1 METVFTAML
10 VLHIASGLTG
20 LASGTFALFFSIK
33 GSLHKKLGNIFFYA
47 MAGVFVSSLY
57 MSLTKGH
64 WFLLCVG
71 IFSFYLAASG
81 KRMLAYKSLR
91 SFENG
96 PAITD
101 HLLGVGGIV
110 SGLGLWVLSILL
122 LTQGNS
128 FGIVP
133 LVFGTLSV
141 FLATRG
147 YRMFWNPPTQ
157 KSHWAIAHGTR
168 MGGAYA
174 AMVTAFIVVN
184 IQIEQQWIL
193 WLIPTLII
201 PPVIYY
207 QVRRFLSAGKKPV
220 VVAAFSGLLFFCQ
233 NSFAQSNHAA
243 ISLRGYG
250 ENIIA
255 KVTTDFPEGSF
266 VLTTR
271 TLPGMNKPLLY
282 ADSSTRQGQQ
292 VKGKIYLLGGMPY
305 RFEGFATPDSL
316 MLALYAENEKAP
328 VGKIVAGKAPRRITN
343 ISLACKQIKDTLK
356 TYIFNKKEMEK
367 PSSLEFL
374 SKLDLY
380 ANFLQDEW
388 ELFAAVNRDM
398 RKLPFSHTRFTK
410 INEKDFE
417 AMINQGFTGRD
428 SEATLTY
435 PAKNTALITIDEFN
449 GRGENLSAFMKEVI
463 QKKTEN
469 LIIDLRNNPGGGA
482 GAAFQLVK
490 HLTPHQQISGALVT
504 NKWFDT
510 TSRIPNAQDF
520 NQFFMF
526 TNGSTTELIRA
537 MSQHAGVVLMV
548 APAKEIYTGKIYVLT
563 SNRTASTCEP
573 TVYGLKKS
581 GRATIVGQKT
591 AGKMLSAGAYYLS
604 TGFLLSLPVADYY
617 TTEGVRIEG
626 NGIAPDVEVAADK
639 ALEEA
644 MRRYLK

>member
-20 LASGTFALFFSIK
+20 LASGTLALFISK
-33 GSLHKKLGNIFFYA
+33 NGNQHKQAGNTFFFA
-47 MAGVFVSSLY
+47 MVGVFISSLY
-57 MSLTKGH
+57 MSLVKGH

-81 KRMLAYKSLR
+81 KRMLAFKSLR

-96 PAITD
+96 PALAD
-101 HLLGVGGIV
+101 HLLGIGGIL

-122 LTQGNS
+122 LTQGNT
-128 FGIVP
+128 FGVVP

-193 WLIPTLII
+193 WLMPTVII

-207 QVRRFLSAGKKPV
+207 QVRNFLSPGKKKAA
-220 VVAAFSGLLFFCQ
+220 VAVLSGLLFLCQ
-233 NSFAQSNHAA
+233 IGFAQSNHAA

-255 KVTTDFPEGSF
+255 KVTTDFPEGGF

-282 ADSSTRQGQQ
+282 SDSSKRQGQ
-292 VKGKIYLLGGMPY
+292 VVSGTLYLLGGMPY
-305 RFEGFATPDSL
+305 RYEGFATPDSL
-316 MLALYAENEKAP
+316 LLTLYAENETSP
-328 VGKIVAGKAPRRITN
+328 SGKVVAGKAARAIPN
-343 ISLACKQIKDTLK
+343 IALACKQIKDTLR

-367 PSSLEFL
+367 PAATEFF

-417 AMINQGFTGRD
+417 TMINQGFTAPD
-428 SEATLTY
+428 SKAVLSY
-435 PAKNTALITIDEFN
+435 PAANTALITIEEFD

-482 GAAFQLVK
+482 GAALQLVK

-626 NGIAPDVEVAADK
+626 NGIAPDMEVAADK